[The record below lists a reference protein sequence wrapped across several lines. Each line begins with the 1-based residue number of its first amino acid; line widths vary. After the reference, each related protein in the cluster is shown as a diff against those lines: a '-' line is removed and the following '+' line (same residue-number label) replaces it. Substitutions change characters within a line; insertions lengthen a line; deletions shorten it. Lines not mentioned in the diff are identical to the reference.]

1 MKEKD
6 VIKMSNEIK
15 IVYEKV
21 ENSIA
26 NMERFTQSLEPVFP
40 SSLDGENV
48 LDVVTKLN
56 ELMQELQQIF
66 IAYKELLIKNEID
79 TRQSIQTMRY
89 ADEEAATGISR
100 QSY

>member
-1 MKEKD
+1 
-6 VIKMSNEIK
+6 MSNEIK

-21 ENSIA
+21 ESSIA
-26 NMERFTQSLEPVFP
+26 NMERSTQSLEPVFP
-40 SSLDGENV
+40 SSLGGENV

-56 ELMQELQQIF
+56 ELMQELQQTF

-89 ADEEAATGISR
+89 ADEEVATGISR
-100 QSY
+100 HHIKNEAGI